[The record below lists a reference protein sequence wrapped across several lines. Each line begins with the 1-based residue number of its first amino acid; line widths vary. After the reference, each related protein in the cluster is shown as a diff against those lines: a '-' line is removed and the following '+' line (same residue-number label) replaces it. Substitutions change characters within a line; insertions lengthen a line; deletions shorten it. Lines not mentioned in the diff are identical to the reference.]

1 MVSLNRLSPR
11 YVLYSNHNNNTRV
24 RNQKM
29 LGQQQNM
36 PKRKEMKTL
45 VSRRSDED
53 PQPLR
58 PLTIP
63 TMLEALQSDQS

>member
-1 MVSLNRLSPR
+1 
-11 YVLYSNHNNNTRV
+11 
-24 RNQKM
+24 M

-63 TMLEALQSDQS
+63 TTLEALQSDQSQPTPSRRETPSTWRCCPD